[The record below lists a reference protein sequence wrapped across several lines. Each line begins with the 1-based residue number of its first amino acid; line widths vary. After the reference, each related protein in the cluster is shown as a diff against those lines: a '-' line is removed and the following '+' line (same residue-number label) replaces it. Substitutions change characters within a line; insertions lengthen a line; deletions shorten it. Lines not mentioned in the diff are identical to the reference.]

1 MSLTQDLTRV
11 KMSLT
16 RDLTQVKTSDTCQDV
31 KMSLTRDLTPIDINP
46 DKFEAAKE
54 WGATDCLNPK
64 DFDKPIQQVLV
75 GMTEWGVDY
84 TFECIGNV
92 EVMRAALE
100 SAHRGWGHSI
110 VIGVAASGQE
120 ISTRPFQLV
129 TGRTWKGTA
138 FGGYK
143 SRIQVPDL
151 VNEYMAGTTM
161 LDKYITLTMPFDKIN
176 EAFDLLHSGK
186 SLRTVLTFE

>member
-1 MSLTQDLTRV
+1 MRSPERPPLFGAGDVGAPGVEPISPHLSEWPDGYKPTALRGEKKLVNLRYSEYNAAISGREFGIGAVFGLAGDLMM
-11 KMSLT
+11 KHA
-16 RDLTQVKTSDTCQDV
+16 K
-31 KMSLTRDLTPIDINP
+31 
-46 DKFEAAKE
+46 KFEAAKE

-92 EVMRAALE
+92 EVMRELPLVG
-100 SAHRGWGHSI
+100 AHPWVGNLSI

-120 ISTRPFQLV
+120 LSTRPFQL
-129 TGRTWKGTA
+129 GLAAPKGTA

-143 SRIQVPDL
+143 KPASMGPD
-151 VNEYMAGTTM
+151 
-161 LDKYITLTMPFDKIN
+161 P
-176 EAFDLLHSGK
+176 
-186 SLRTVLTFE
+186 